1 MISQETTY
9 ETLIR
14 RSVQEAGGF
23 LNAHAHLDRA
33 LVMDPQYVCHA
44 DMDPWEIA
52 TYPLEVKQ
60 HTTGVLHEGLAYT
73 RESLYERMSSA
84 LDASVRFGVTRLD
97 TFIDTTAD
105 GVELRA
111 LEVALDLKAK
121 YKDKIDLRVGA
132 YPIFGFKDDEPR
144 RWEVFVAAASL
155 ADFIGTLPER
165 DARKGHIGFKE
176 HFRRVLELANSLGGK
191 EVHFHVDQT
200 NLPDEEGTLTLIEAV
215 RWLRPA
221 HVQRQSSYQ
230 EPRQPGHQESRQG
243 GRPETQ
249 PGTHQGPLQEHREP
263 SIWAVHA
270 LSVASYS
277 EEKFRKVVEGLKE
290 TNIGIIVCPTA
301 TLSNRQDRKVMV
313 PMHNSITRVLD
324 FLVEDIPVRIGTDN
338 VQDFF
343 LPAGSFD
350 MYNEIVTAAN
360 ALRFYNY
367 STWAKVAAGKKLNEV
382 DKMKIRNAMR

>member
-1 MISQETTY
+1 MTSY

-23 LNAHAHLDRA
+23 FNGHAHLDRA
-33 LVMDPQYVCHA
+33 LVMDPKYVSHA

-73 RESLYERMSSA
+73 RESLYERMGAA
-84 LDASVRFGVTRLD
+84 LDASIRFGVTRLD

-176 HFRRVLELANSLGGK
+176 HFRRVIELANSLGGK

-221 HVQRQSSYQ
+221 HYRKQYKHQGIEDTKQETKVRSSQESQ
-230 EPRQPGHQESRQG
+230 EP
-243 GRPETQ
+243 T
-249 PGTHQGPLQEHREP
+249 
-263 SIWAVHA
+263 IWAVHA

-277 EEKFRKVVEGLKE
+277 EEKFRRVVEGLKE
-290 TNIGIIVCPTA
+290 TNIGVIVCPTA
-301 TLSNRQDRKVMV
+301 TLSNRQDRRVMV

-324 FLVEDIPVRIGTDN
+324 FLIEDIPVRIGTDN

>member
-1 MISQETTY
+1 MTSY

-14 RSVQEAGGF
+14 KSVQEAGGF
-23 LNAHAHLDRA
+23 FNGHAHLDRA
-33 LVMDPQYVCHA
+33 LVMDPKYVSHA

-73 RESLYERMSSA
+73 RESLYERMGAA
-84 LDASVRFGVTRLD
+84 LDASIRFGVTRID

-111 LEVALDLKAK
+111 LEVALDLKTK
-121 YKDKIDLRVGA
+121 YRDKIDLRVGA

-144 RWEVFVAAASL
+144 RWDVFVAAASL

-176 HFRRVLELANSLGGK
+176 HFRRVIELANSLGGK

-215 RWLRPA
+215 RWLRPPLSI
-221 HVQRQSSYQ
+221 RQSMQGDSRWQNRQ
-230 EPRQPGHQESRQG
+230 E
-243 GRPETQ
+243 T
-249 PGTHQGPLQEHREP
+249 TQGPLQESREP
-263 SIWAVHA
+263 TIWAVHA

-301 TLSNRQDRKVMV
+301 TLSNKQDRRVMV

-324 FLVEDIPVRIGTDN
+324 FLIEDIPVRIGTDN

>member
-1 MISQETTY
+1 MTSY

-14 RSVQEAGGF
+14 KSVQEAGGF
-23 LNAHAHLDRA
+23 INAHAHLDRT
-33 LVMDPQYVCHA
+33 LVMDPKYVSHA

-73 RESLYERMSSA
+73 RESLYERMGAA
-84 LDASVRFGVTRLD
+84 LDASIRFGVTRLD

-111 LEVALDLKAK
+111 LEVALDLKSK
-121 YKDKIDLRVGA
+121 YRDKIDLRVGA

-176 HFRRVLELANSLGGK
+176 HFRRVIELANSLGGK

-200 NLPDEEGTLTLIEAV
+200 NHPDEEGTLTLIEAV

-221 HVQRQSSYQ
+221 RSG
-230 EPRQPGHQESRQG
+230 RQESRQDPRQEG
-243 GRPETQ
+243 GKGTQTGPLHVKEIQ
-249 PGTHQGPLQEHREP
+249 PGPLPESREP
-263 SIWAVHA
+263 TIWAVHA
-270 LSVASYS
+270 LSVASYG
-277 EEKFRKVVEGLKE
+277 EEKFRLVVEGLKE
-290 TNIGIIVCPTA
+290 TNIGVIVCPTA
-301 TLSNRQDRKVMV
+301 TLSNRQDRRVMV

-324 FLVEDIPVRIGTDN
+324 FLIEDIPVRIGTDN

>member
-1 MISQETTY
+1 MSY
-9 ETLIR
+9 EELVR
-14 RSVQEAGGF
+14 RAVQEAGGF
-23 LNAHAHLDRA
+23 FNAHAHLDRA
-33 LVMDPQYVCHA
+33 LVMDPKYVAHA

-60 HTTGVLHEGLAYT
+60 HTTGVLHDGPAYT
-73 RESLYERMSSA
+73 RESLYERLSAA
-84 LDASVRFGVTRLD
+84 LDASIHFGVTRLD

-121 YKDKIDLRVGA
+121 YRDKIDFRVGA

-144 RWEVFVAAASL
+144 RWEVFSAAAAL

-165 DARKGHIGFKE
+165 DARKGHIGFRE
-176 HFRRVLELANSLGGK
+176 HFRRVLELANALGKK

-200 NLPDEEGTLTLIEAV
+200 NLPDENGTLTLIEAV
-215 RWLRPA
+215 RWLRPD
-221 HVQRQSSYQ
+221 
-230 EPRQPGHQESRQG
+230 PR
-243 GRPETQ
+243 GRLEDRAPTV
-249 PGTHQGPLQEHREP
+249 
-263 SIWAVHA
+263 WAVHA
-270 LSVASYS
+270 LSVASYD
-277 EEKFRKVVEGLKE
+277 EERFREVLDGLKE
-290 TNIGIIVCPTA
+290 TNIGVIVCPSA
-301 TLSNRQDRKVMV
+301 TLSNRQDRRVLV
-313 PMHNSITRVLD
+313 PMHNSITRVLE
-324 FLVEDIPVRIGTDN
+324 FLSEGIPVRIGTDN

-367 STWAKVAAGKKLNEV
+367 STWAKIASGRKLNEV
-382 DKMKIRNAMR
+382 DKMKIRNALR